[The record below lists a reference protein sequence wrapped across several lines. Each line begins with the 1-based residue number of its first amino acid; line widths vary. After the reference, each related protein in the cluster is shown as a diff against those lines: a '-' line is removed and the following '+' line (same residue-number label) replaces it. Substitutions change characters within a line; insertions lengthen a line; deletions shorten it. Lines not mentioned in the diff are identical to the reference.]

1 MGVRRGNRNKN
12 KGSGLKAQDFLKTG
26 LNDTNNDSTE
36 NSSQVDSPQ
45 TVNSSTNSQ
54 PTNPSKRIRLDE
66 SFEEEEVYELQD
78 ELNKLKENIKNV
90 KKSQKLS
97 AILSFVSCY
106 LPKISES
113 LVGYKVMQDEVNQL
127 KEVVHLQREE
137 IKSLKSH
144 LLNNQIS
151 KASKSVIV
159 KGLEPETPNE
169 TTSQLRTTFNKVLTE
184 MGIQSNITTCNIF
197 RIKSKTPPPTAP
209 QTEVHE
215 PVKISFLTSFERKM
229 FMKNL
234 KNLRTYQNLKISMDC
249 PQMLL
254 PEYRIADKKA
264 YDLRAQ
270 APGTKTFLTI
280 KDQKVII
287 LAKGPEQNTY
297 KEWKEPVTE
306 AETTEI

>member
-26 LNDTNNDSTE
+26 LNDTNNDSTK

-45 TVNSSTNSQ
+45 TVNSFTNSQ

-97 AILSFVSCY
+97 ATFSFVSCY

-151 KASKSVIV
+151 KAFKSVIV
-159 KGLEPETPNE
+159 KGLEPETSNE
-169 TTSQLRTTFNKVLTE
+169 TTSQLRTILNKVLTE
-184 MGIQSNITTCNIF
+184 IGIQSNITTCNIF

-209 QTEVHE
+209 QMEVHE
-215 PVKISFLTSFERKM
+215 LVKSSFLTSFERKM

-270 APGTKTFLTI
+270 APGTKTILTI

-287 LAKGPEQNTY
+287 LAKDPEQNTY

>member
-12 KGSGLKAQDFLKTG
+12 KGSGLKAQDFLKNG

-36 NSSQVDSPQ
+36 NSSQLDNPQ
-45 TVNSSTNSQ
+45 TINSSTNSQ
-54 PTNPSKRIRLDE
+54 QTNPSKRIRLDE
-66 SFEEEEVYELQD
+66 SFEEEEYELQN

-97 AILSFVSCY
+97 AIFSFVSCY
-106 LPKISES
+106 LPKILES
-113 LVGYKVMQDEVNQL
+113 LVVYKVMQDEVNQL

-144 LLNNQIS
+144 LLNSQIS

-159 KGLEPETPNE
+159 KGLKPETPNE

-209 QTEVHE
+209 KKEVHE

-270 APGTKTFLTI
+270 APGTKTILTI

-297 KEWKEPVTE
+297 KEWKEPITE
-306 AETTEI
+306 EEI

>member
-12 KGSGLKAQDFLKTG
+12 KGSGLQAQDFLKTG

-45 TVNSSTNSQ
+45 NVNSSTNSQ

-66 SFEEEEVYELQD
+66 SFEEEEQEYELQD

-97 AILSFVSCY
+97 AIFSFVSCY

-159 KGLEPETPNE
+159 KGLEPETSNE
-169 TTSQLRTTFNKVLTE
+169 TTSQLRTILNKVLTE
-184 MGIQSNITTCNIF
+184 IGIQSNITTCNIF

-209 QTEVHE
+209 QMEVHE
-215 PVKISFLTSFERKM
+215 PVKISFLTSF
-229 FMKNL
+229 
-234 KNLRTYQNLKISMDC
+234 
-249 PQMLL
+249 
-254 PEYRIADKKA
+254 
-264 YDLRAQ
+264 
-270 APGTKTFLTI
+270 
-280 KDQKVII
+280 
-287 LAKGPEQNTY
+287 
-297 KEWKEPVTE
+297 
-306 AETTEI
+306 

>member
-45 TVNSSTNSQ
+45 TGNSSTNSQ

-66 SFEEEEVYELQD
+66 SFEEGEEYELQN

-97 AILSFVSCY
+97 AIFSFVSCY

-127 KEVVHLQREE
+127 KEIVHLQREE

-144 LLNNQIS
+144 L
-151 KASKSVIV
+151 
-159 KGLEPETPNE
+159 
-169 TTSQLRTTFNKVLTE
+169 
-184 MGIQSNITTCNIF
+184 
-197 RIKSKTPPPTAP
+197 
-209 QTEVHE
+209 
-215 PVKISFLTSFERKM
+215 
-229 FMKNL
+229 
-234 KNLRTYQNLKISMDC
+234 
-249 PQMLL
+249 
-254 PEYRIADKKA
+254 
-264 YDLRAQ
+264 
-270 APGTKTFLTI
+270 
-280 KDQKVII
+280 
-287 LAKGPEQNTY
+287 
-297 KEWKEPVTE
+297 
-306 AETTEI
+306 

>member
-1 MGVRRGNRNKN
+1 MRYHLFQKFFRKMVKI
-12 KGSGLKAQDFLKTG
+12 KETSFL
-26 LNDTNNDSTE
+26 
-36 NSSQVDSPQ
+36 SP
-45 TVNSSTNSQ
+45 
-54 PTNPSKRIRLDE
+54 
-66 SFEEEEVYELQD
+66 
-78 ELNKLKENIKNV
+78 
-90 KKSQKLS
+90 KKSSFS
-97 AILSFVSCY
+97 A
-106 LPKISES
+106 
-113 LVGYKVMQDEVNQL
+113 
-127 KEVVHLQREE
+127 
-137 IKSLKSH
+137 SH
-144 LLNNQIS
+144 C
-151 KASKSVIV
+151 
-159 KGLEPETPNE
+159 
-169 TTSQLRTTFNKVLTE
+169 
-184 MGIQSNITTCNIF
+184 ITTCNIF

-270 APGTKTFLTI
+270 APGTKTILTI

-287 LAKGPEQNTY
+287 LAKGPEQDTY

>member
-45 TVNSSTNSQ
+45 TGNSSTNSQ

-66 SFEEEEVYELQD
+66 SFEEEEYELQN

-97 AILSFVSCY
+97 AIFSFVSCY

-151 KASKSVIV
+151 KAFKSVIV
-159 KGLEPETPNE
+159 KGLEPETSNE
-169 TTSQLRTTFNKVLTE
+169 TTSQLRTILNKVLTE
-184 MGIQSNITTCNIF
+184 IGIQSNITTCNIF

-209 QTEVHE
+209 QMEVHE
-215 PVKISFLTSFERKM
+215 LVKSSFLTSFERKM

-234 KNLRTYQNLKISMDC
+234 KNLRTYRNLKISMDC

-270 APGTKTFLTI
+270 APGTKTILTI
-280 KDQKVII
+280 KDQKVVI
-287 LAKGPEQNTY
+287 LAKGPEEGTY
-297 KEWKEPVTE
+297 KQWKQPFKE
-306 AETTEI
+306 AETTEM